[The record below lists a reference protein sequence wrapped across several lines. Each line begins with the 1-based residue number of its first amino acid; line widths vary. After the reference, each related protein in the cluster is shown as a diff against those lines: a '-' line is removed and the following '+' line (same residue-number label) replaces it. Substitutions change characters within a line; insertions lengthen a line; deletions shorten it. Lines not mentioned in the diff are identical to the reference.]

1 MAWIKGF
8 AWILGFFLV
17 ASFMGWIWWDYPELI
32 TKLFPELAVE
42 TLEKRGVFG
51 DMFGSLN
58 ALFSGIALVGVI
70 FAVFMQR
77 KELQLQREDLQ
88 RSIKAQEESS
98 QALSEQLKEM
108 QEQTEFQK
116 LPFLVVKIS
125 SCSTTGGGSTYS
137 VFNIGN
143 STAINVLI
151 YDITVKYFI
160 RPTHSVIAQSGE
172 IDLELAMNKGEQKEL
187 IISFENIN
195 GKPYY
200 IEESVKDD
208 TYKIEKF
215 EPGKYE
221 FPISID

>member
-8 AWILGFFLV
+8 AWFCVFVLLAGMGLAWWFFP
-17 ASFMGWIWWDYPELI
+17 DLI
-32 TKLFPELAVE
+32 IMRFPELAHME
-42 TLEKRGVFG
+42 PPQKSAFS
-51 DMFGSLN
+51 DMYGILSAF
-58 ALFSGIALVGVI
+58 FSGFALVGVI
-70 FAVFMQR
+70 FSVFMQR
-77 KELQLQREDLQ
+77 KEF
-88 RSIKAQEESS
+88 SA
-98 QALSEQLKEM
+98 QLKEM
-108 QEQTEFQK
+108 QEQTELQT
-116 LPFLVVKIS
+116 LPFLVVKKGPHV
-125 SCSTTGGGSTYS
+125 TGGGSIYS

-151 YDITVKYFI
+151 YDITVKNFI
-160 RPTHSVIAQSGE
+160 RPTYSVIAQSGE
-172 IDLELAMNKGEQKEL
+172 IGLELAMNRGKQKDL

-215 EPGKYE
+215 EPCKYE